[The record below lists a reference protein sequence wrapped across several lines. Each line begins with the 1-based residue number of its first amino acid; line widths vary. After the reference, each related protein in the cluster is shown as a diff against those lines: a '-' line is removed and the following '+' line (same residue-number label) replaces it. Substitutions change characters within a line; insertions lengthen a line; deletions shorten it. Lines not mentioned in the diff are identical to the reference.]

1 MLLSDDVM
9 DVHGCDRP
17 PLVGGLKRQPPAA
30 TLALA
35 IVSDAD
41 IKMGDNSFP

>member
-1 MLLSDDVM
+1 MSM
-9 DVHGCDRP
+9 DMTGH
-17 PLVGGLKRQPPAA
+17 LWVGGLKRQPPAA